1 MAILLKDLFLK
12 MTGVCTESYGR
23 RYALRAAAKKNAID
37 FTRTIGLCCPDVRI
51 FHRFFHGGF
60 FLYWNSQKNSLQSHH
75 VPRAQ
80 IMVLSKPYCLQTQL
94 SIFPGPAHSPFAFRT
109 TLSSLVY
116 TYSLDL
122 DCQELHD
129 HSASKNKSS
138 GFFFSKISAGCIVD
152 TQKVPQQML

>member
-1 MAILLKDLFLK
+1 MNTHLG
-12 MTGVCTESYGR
+12 TSRE
-23 RYALRAAAKKNAID
+23 
-37 FTRTIGLCCPDVRI
+37 I
-51 FHRFFHGGF
+51 FHSDSFIQLSY

-152 TQKVPQQML
+152 TQKVPQQMLWIVLRLFFSPTTRSSHAFVGQHPQLTTSC